1 MGSIPWI
8 WKKTKLNLEGRD
20 LGYGCNLNC
29 YLSLQNA
36 QIHYL
41 SINSYSIAIAH
52 PKASGKMR
60 LVQLRIAM
68 YTPMLMGEVTKYA
81 WNGSPT
87 LVDGF
92 DGRAVYHCQSILS
105 LVTGHA
111 ELSHAE
117 ICYDAL

>member
-1 MGSIPWI
+1 
-8 WKKTKLNLEGRD
+8 
-20 LGYGCNLNC
+20 
-29 YLSLQNA
+29 
-36 QIHYL
+36 
-41 SINSYSIAIAH
+41 
-52 PKASGKMR
+52 MR

-92 DGRAVYHCQSILS
+92 DDRAVYNCQSILS